1 MSFVKYVN
9 NGYFDS
15 YTLEDGV
22 QYCMKGCYKNLYVSF
37 GANSYNI
44 QSVIS
49 SMENVKR
56 GFNNNSGKQMHHFVI
71 SIHPYKR
78 MEKDRKIRYATLIL
92 YDIGNYFLRKGFQS
106 IGVIHVN
113 QDVNVFNK
121 GILDYEENVHI
132 HFLVNSVSFFDGR
145 KLHNVYKIKNELIHN
160 LKQEYGQ
167 LNWQN

>member
-1 MSFVKYVN
+1 MSFIKYVN
-9 NGYFDS
+9 KGYSDFYALKD
-15 YTLEDGV
+15 EV
-22 QYCMKGCYKNLYVSF
+22 QYCMKGCYKNMYVSF
-37 GANSYNI
+37 GTNSYNI
-44 QSVIS
+44 QNMIS

-56 GFNNNSGKQMHHFVI
+56 GFNNNSGIQMHHFVI

-78 MEKDRKIRYATLIL
+78 MEKDRKICYATLVL

>member
-9 NGYFDS
+9 KGYSDS
-15 YTLEDGV
+15 YALEDV
-22 QYCMKGCYKNLYVSF
+22 VRYCMKGCYKNMYVSF
-37 GANSYNI
+37 GTNSYNI
-44 QSVIS
+44 QSMIS

-56 GFNNNSGKQMHHFVI
+56 GFNNNSGTQMHHFVI

-78 MEKDRKIRYATLIL
+78 MEKDRKMCYATLVL

-106 IGVIHVN
+106 IGVVHVN

-132 HFLVNSVSFFDGR
+132 HFLVNSVSFIDGR
-145 KLHNVYKIKNELIHN
+145 KLCNVYGLRKEILYN

>member
-9 NGYFDS
+9 NGYSDS
-15 YTLEDGV
+15 YVLEDEV
-22 QYCMKGCYKNLYVSF
+22 KYCMKGCYKNLYVSF
-37 GANSYNI
+37 GTNSYNI
-44 QSVIS
+44 QSMIS

-56 GFNNNSGKQMHHFVI
+56 GFNNNSGTQMHHFVI

-78 MEKDRKIRYATLIL
+78 MEKDRKICYATLVL

-106 IGVIHVN
+106 IGVIHEN

-132 HFLVNSVSFFDGR
+132 HFLVNSVSFLDGR
-145 KLHNVYKIKNELIHN
+145 KLHDLYKIKNELIHN